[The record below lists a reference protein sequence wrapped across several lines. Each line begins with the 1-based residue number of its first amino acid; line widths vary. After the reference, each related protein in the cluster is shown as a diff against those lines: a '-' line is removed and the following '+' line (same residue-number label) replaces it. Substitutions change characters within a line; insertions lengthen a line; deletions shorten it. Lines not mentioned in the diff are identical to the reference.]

1 MKILLDWLKD
11 YVPAEV
17 PVAKLTE
24 DLALVGIPV
33 EAVEETPNNAG
44 TIIELEITTNRP
56 DLLGY
61 HGVAREVAALYSQP
75 LKPIQPAPPEADES
89 AATLAQ
95 VEIAEPDLCHR
106 YVALV
111 LRNIKVQPSP
121 DWLRQRLEACGV
133 ASINNIVDVTNYVLL
148 ELGHPTHAFDLDLLG
163 NRRIIV
169 RRAQPGE
176 KLTTLD
182 GVERALG
189 A

>member
-1 MKILLDWLKD
+1 MKILLEWLKD
-11 YVPAEV
+11 YVAMEV

-33 EAVEETPNNAG
+33 EAVEEAPNNAG
-44 TIIELEITTNRP
+44 TLIELEITPNRP

-95 VEIAEPDLCHR
+95 VEIPEPALCHR

-111 LRNIKVQPSP
+111 PRSIKATPPPAGSRPPPAACRATARPSP
-121 DWLRQRLEACGV
+121 PRWGCSEG
-133 ASINNIVDVTNYVLL
+133 
-148 ELGHPTHAFDLDLLG
+148 
-163 NRRIIV
+163 RR
-169 RRAQPGE
+169 
-176 KLTTLD
+176 
-182 GVERALG
+182 
-189 A
+189 